1 MKRMFIVTLLAV
13 GLAAVAGLISN
24 RNKLVADGEPPPP
37 FPPHPPTFSIP
48 YTQRTMWLTADGEP
62 PPPFPPKPP
71 AESPTVAW
79 WLLA

>member
-1 MKRMFIVTLLAV
+1 MKRMLIVALLAV
-13 GLAAVAGLISN
+13 GLAAVAGSISN

-37 FPPHPPTFSIP
+37 FPPHPPTFSVP

-71 AESPTVAW
+71 AESPTVA
-79 WLLA
+79 